1 MKELIKKYLIL
12 KYKEKLGLEKK
23 YAQEYAKKHNLEYDE
38 KDTLENFIFSIDE
51 NLAKNKAGILDES
64 KNFENFRQARRSGRE
79 EFFDEF
85 IDVAYEWYYQKCEEF
100 STQIWQDGAYN
111 DEIKCEYCG
120 VSQKELKEIVKN
132 RGGKLTLGYGEKRE
146 SGSMEIERCNSDES
160 YTQNAKNNTLIF
172 ACPLC
177 NNAKSN
183 LISSD
188 DWQEFFAGAMKEYY
202 EKILGEKK

>member
-1 MKELIKKYLIL
+1 MKELIKKYLLL

-23 YAQEYAKKHNLEYDE
+23 KAQEYAKNHNLEYNE

-51 NLAKNKAGILDES
+51 NLAKNKARILDES

-79 EFFDEF
+79 EFFDNCV
-85 IDVAYEWYYQKCEEF
+85 DVAYEWYYQKCEEF
-100 STQIWQDGAYN
+100 STQIWQDGAYS

-120 VSQKELKEIVKN
+120 VSQKELKEIVEN
-132 RGGKLTLGYGEKRE
+132 RGGKLTLGCGEKRE
-146 SGSMEIERCNSDES
+146 SGSMEIERCNSNES

-183 LISSD
+183 LID
-188 DWQEFFAGAMKEYY
+188 YKDWQEFFAGAMKEYY
-202 EKILGEKK
+202 KKILKDEK